1 MLTRLDQSAKEAL
14 VAGARRVAESGLVVG
29 SAGNVSVRAG
39 NSILITRG
47 GALLKD
53 VAPEDCLE
61 VGLSEGVISGA
72 PGSGFRPSSELPLH
86 LAVYAATDA
95 AAIVHTHSHYAT
107 VLGTLVDEL
116 PAVHYTIN
124 HFGGTVRV
132 ARYQTFGTEEL
143 AAAVSEALRDRS
155 AALMANH
162 GAVVTGRDV
171 ESAVS
176 GAIELEWLASIYYHA
191 ILCGTPSILSDDQLG
206 AVRDRARQ
214 LRYGIEAGAR

>member
-1 MLTRLDQSAKEAL
+1 MLTRLDESAKEAL
-14 VAGARRVAESGLVVG
+14 AAGARRVAESGLVVG

-39 NSILITRG
+39 DRILITRG

-53 VAPEDCLE
+53 VTPEDCVE
-61 VGLSEGVISGA
+61 VGLSEGVISGD
-72 PGSGFRPSSELPLH
+72 PRSEFRPSSELPLH
-86 LAVYAATDA
+86 RAVYAATGA
-95 AAIVHTHSHYAT
+95 AAIAHTHSHYAT

-206 AVRDRARQ
+206 AVRDRVRQ
-214 LRYGIEAGAR
+214 LRYGVEAGAR

>member
-1 MLTRLDQSAKEAL
+1 MLTRLDDSAKEAL
-14 VAGARRVAESGLVVG
+14 AAGARQVAESGLVVG

-39 NSILITRG
+39 DRILITRG

-53 VAPEDCLE
+53 VTPEDC
-61 VGLSEGVISGA
+61 VGVAVSEGVMSETR
-72 PGSGFRPSSELPLH
+72 GSELRPSSELPLH
-86 LAVYAATDA
+86 RAVYAATDA

-124 HFGGTVRV
+124 HFGGPVRV
-132 ARYQTFGTEEL
+132 APYQTFGTEEL

-162 GAVVTGRDV
+162 GAVVTGRDL

-191 ILCGTPSILSDDQLG
+191 ILCGTPNILSEAELD

-214 LRYGIEAGAR
+214 IRYGVEATAR